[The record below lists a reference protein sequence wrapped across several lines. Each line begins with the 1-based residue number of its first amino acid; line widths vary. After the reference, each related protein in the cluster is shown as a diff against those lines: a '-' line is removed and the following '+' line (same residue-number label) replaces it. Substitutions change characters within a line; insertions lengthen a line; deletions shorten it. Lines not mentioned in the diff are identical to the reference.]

1 MEVGLLSVKDNET
14 TLGDGIVGLGF
25 VRPSPSHGFFNFIR
39 TTVEGKFLTRSS
51 NLLIRI
57 IFQRFYKNNFYVLEE
72 KILELIT
79 IL

>member
-25 VRPSPSHGFFNFIR
+25 VRPSH
-39 TTVEGKFLTRSS
+39 EGSSILFEQPWKENSTRLL

-57 IFQRFYKNNFYVLEE
+57 IFQRFYKNNISTCW
-72 KILELIT
+72 KKKS
-79 IL
+79 